1 MSDAVAASP
10 QIGKVLIEMGCLE
23 PSDLERALRLQ
34 ASRDERLGALLV
46 KLGLLSDKDLA
57 KALSRQLSLPLAQPD
72 DYPKQ
77 ALHLGEFSTKFLKR
91 SRVVPIAQADGQVVL
106 AMADPL
112 DDHAVSAMQFAV
124 GLPMARWV
132 GADCDIAAALR
143 RLYEDGSLAYEEIV
157 DESEEEAP
165 GGEADDDVARL
176 RDMASEA
183 PIIRLVNMIIA
194 RAVEERASDI
204 HFEPFEDRLVVRY
217 RIDGLLHEQSSP
229 PLRMANAIVSRIK
242 IMARLNIAERR
253 LAQDGRVQ
261 VRINGKDIDMRVAT
275 MPSLHGETLVIRLLE
290 RQTTFGFEALGLGR
304 EIERAL
310 DRLLEQP
317 YGMLIATGPTGSGKT
332 TMLYSALQHLQ
343 APAVKIITV
352 EDPVEYQ
359 LVGVIQ
365 IQVKPQIGLSF
376 ANLLRSIVRQD
387 PDVIMIGEMR
397 DLETAQIAVQSA
409 LTGHLVLST
418 LHTNDAVGAVMR
430 LLDMRVEDF
439 LIASTLL
446 GVMGQ
451 RLVRR
456 LCPSCREP
464 FRPNDALL
472 LSLGAAA
479 REGPDEVVLYKAIG
493 CDECAGSG
501 YVGRI
506 GVFELLLLSE
516 RMRELILQRADSA
529 TLRAAAVEEGMV
541 TMYADS
547 LAKARAGV
555 TTFEEVQRVVRDA

>member
-1 MSDAVAASP
+1 M
-10 QIGKVLIEMGCLE
+10 
-23 PSDLERALRLQ
+23 
-34 ASRDERLGALLV
+34 
-46 KLGLLSDKDLA
+46 
-57 KALSRQLSLPLAQPD
+57 
-72 DYPKQ
+72 
-77 ALHLGEFSTKFLKR
+77 
-91 SRVVPIAQADGQVVL
+91 
-106 AMADPL
+106 
-112 DDHAVSAMQFAV
+112 
-124 GLPMARWV
+124 
-132 GADCDIAAALR
+132 
-143 RLYEDGSLAYEEIV
+143 
-157 DESEEEAP
+157 
-165 GGEADDDVARL
+165 
-176 RDMASEA
+176 
-183 PIIRLVNMIIA
+183 
-194 RAVEERASDI
+194 
-204 HFEPFEDRLVVRY
+204 RY
-217 RIDGLLHEQSSP
+217 T
-229 PLRMANAIVSRIK
+229 RIK

-359 LVGVIQ
+359 LDGVIQ